1 MIHYHGLLDLLFV
14 IMIPDCGYPN
24 NKCSWL
30 LFEKEI
36 HMLAI
41 ISNLFNIFPPF
52 GALDRV
58 KITVMKLYY
67 MYYEPNFCIKTTY
80 YVCLDHK
87 PEQWLSNKFST
98 LMVWPVGLPF

>member
-1 MIHYHGLLDLLFV
+1 
-14 IMIPDCGYPN
+14 
-24 NKCSWL
+24 
-30 LFEKEI
+30 
-36 HMLAI
+36 MLAI

-87 PEQWLSNKFST
+87 PEQWLSSKLST